1 MQRESAPT
9 YSAAKRALRC
19 TCNILY
25 MESGQQDANSGGR
38 ANEGVTIAEAAAL
51 LGVHPNT
58 VRNRVKAGVYEAEK
72 VFTENGQTWMI
83 DRDSILNN
91 PPPKGSQQLSSQLQS
106 QSEVQAAQL
115 VQDVLRPFVEDLGRA
130 REELGAERVRREQAE
145 QERDRLAAEQAA
157 ERTLREEA
165 ERERDELAARLRGS
179 SEPRELAER
188 VSEVV
193 DRGEASPE
201 PQDPVERPS
210 WWRRFFGIQ

>member
-1 MQRESAPT
+1 
-9 YSAAKRALRC
+9 
-19 TCNILY
+19 
-25 MESGQQDANSGGR
+25 MESGLQDANGGGG
-38 ANEGVTIAEAAAL
+38 ANEGITISEAAAL

-58 VRNRVKAGVYEAEK
+58 VRNRDKAGMYEAEK

-91 PPPKGSQQLSSQLQS
+91 PLPKDSQQPPSQLPS

-165 ERERDELAARLRGS
+165 ERERDELAARFRGS
-179 SEPRELAER
+179 TEPRELSER

-193 DRGEASPE
+193 DRREEAAPE
-201 PQDPVERPS
+201 AQDPVERPS
-210 WWRRFFGIQ
+210 WWRRFFGIE

>member
-1 MQRESAPT
+1 M
-9 YSAAKRALRC
+9 
-19 TCNILY
+19 
-25 MESGQQDANSGGR
+25 
-38 ANEGVTIAEAAAL
+38 
-51 LGVHPNT
+51 
-58 VRNRVKAGVYEAEK
+58 YEAEK

-91 PPPKGSQQLSSQLQS
+91 PPPKGSQQPPSQLQS

-115 VQDVLRPFVEDLGRA
+115 VQDVLRPFLEDLGRA

-145 QERDRLAAEQAA
+145 QERDRLSAEQAA

-210 WWRRFFGIQ
+210 WWRRFFGIE

>member
-1 MQRESAPT
+1 
-9 YSAAKRALRC
+9 
-19 TCNILY
+19 
-25 MESGQQDANSGGR
+25 MESGQQDTNSGGR
-38 ANEGVTIAEAAAL
+38 ADEGVTIAEAAAL

-58 VRNRVKAGVYEAEK
+58 VRNRVKAGIYEAEK

-91 PPPKGSQQLSSQLQS
+91 PLPKGSQQSPSQLLS
-106 QSEVQAAQL
+106 RSEVQSTHL
-115 VQDVLRPFVEDLGRA
+115 LQDALRPFVEDLGRA

-165 ERERDELAARLRGS
+165 ERERDELAARLRSS
-179 SEPRELAER
+179 SEPRELSER

-193 DRGEASPE
+193 DRGGGEASPE

-210 WWRRFFGIQ
+210 WWRRFFGIE

>member
-1 MQRESAPT
+1 
-9 YSAAKRALRC
+9 
-19 TCNILY
+19 
-25 MESGQQDANSGGR
+25 
-38 ANEGVTIAEAAAL
+38 
-51 LGVHPNT
+51 
-58 VRNRVKAGVYEAEK
+58 
-72 VFTENGQTWMI
+72 
-83 DRDSILNN
+83 
-91 PPPKGSQQLSSQLQS
+91 
-106 QSEVQAAQL
+106 
-115 VQDVLRPFVEDLGRA
+115 VLRPFVEDLGRA

-210 WWRRFFGIQ
+210 WWRRFFGIE

>member
-1 MQRESAPT
+1 
-9 YSAAKRALRC
+9 
-19 TCNILY
+19 
-25 MESGQQDANSGGR
+25 MESGQQGANSGGR

-58 VRNRVKAGVYEAEK
+58 VRNRVKAGIYEAEK

-91 PPPKGSQQLSSQLQS
+91 PLPKASQQLPSQLQS
-106 QSEVQAAQL
+106 QSEVQATQL

-179 SEPRELAER
+179 SEPRELSER
-188 VSEVV
+188 VSEIV

-201 PQDPVERPS
+201 PQHPVERPS
-210 WWRRFFGIQ
+210 WWRRFFGIE

>member
-1 MQRESAPT
+1 
-9 YSAAKRALRC
+9 
-19 TCNILY
+19 
-25 MESGQQDANSGGR
+25 MESGQQDANSSGR
-38 ANEGVTIAEAAAL
+38 ANEGVTISEAAAL

-58 VRNRVKAGVYEAEK
+58 VRNRVKAGMYEAEK

-83 DRDSILNN
+83 DRDSILNT
-91 PPPKGSQQLSSQLQS
+91 PPPKGSQQHPSQLQS
-106 QSEVQAAQL
+106 QYEVQATQL

-179 SEPRELAER
+179 SEPRELSER

-201 PQDPVERPS
+201 PQHPVERPS
-210 WWRRFFGIQ
+210 WWRRFFGIE

>member
-1 MQRESAPT
+1 
-9 YSAAKRALRC
+9 
-19 TCNILY
+19 
-25 MESGQQDANSGGR
+25 MESGQQDANSSGR
-38 ANEGVTIAEAAAL
+38 ANEGVTISEAAAL

-58 VRNRVKAGVYEAEK
+58 VRNRVKAGMYEAEK

-83 DRDSILNN
+83 DRDSILNA
-91 PPPKGSQQLSSQLQS
+91 PPPKGSQQHPSQLQS
-106 QSEVQAAQL
+106 QYEVQATQL

-179 SEPRELAER
+179 SEPRELSER

-201 PQDPVERPS
+201 PQHPVERPS
-210 WWRRFFGIQ
+210 WWRRFFGIE

>member
-1 MQRESAPT
+1 
-9 YSAAKRALRC
+9 
-19 TCNILY
+19 
-25 MESGQQDANSGGR
+25 MESGQHGANSTDR

-106 QSEVQAAQL
+106 QSEVQATQL

-201 PQDPVERPS
+201 PQDPVERAS
-210 WWRRFFGIQ
+210 WWRRFFGIE

>member
-210 WWRRFFGIQ
+210 WWRRFFGIE